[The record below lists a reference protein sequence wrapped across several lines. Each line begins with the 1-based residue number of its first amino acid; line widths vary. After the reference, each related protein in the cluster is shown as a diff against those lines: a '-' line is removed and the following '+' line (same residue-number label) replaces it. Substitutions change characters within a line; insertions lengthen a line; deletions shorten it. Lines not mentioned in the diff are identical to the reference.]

1 MSQLPSQVRSAF
13 NSLTSSVLQQYL
25 TMLGSTV
32 LIPFL
37 IVPAMGGTED
47 DKARVISTI
56 FFISGLITLLQ
67 TVVGDRLPIIQ
78 VQSPKPRHRAR
89 IQPVSLTPSKD
100 HCRWQAH
107 SLFSQ
112 QDT

>member
-1 MSQLPSQVRSAF
+1 M
-13 NSLTSSVLQQYL
+13 LQQYL

-67 TVVGDRLPIIQ
+67 TIVGDRLPIIQ
-78 VQSPKPRHRAR
+78 VHLRSSLHRLHPSHICGFNHQQALLHVAG
-89 IQPVSLTPSKD
+89 ILLTS
-100 HCRWQAH
+100 
-107 SLFSQ
+107 
-112 QDT
+112 

>member
-1 MSQLPSQVRSAF
+1 MWRLQVRVRYLGGSGRAATAFLSAAVPDQPPV
-13 NSLTSSVLQQYL
+13 LTTTVLQQYL

-67 TVVGDRLPIIQ
+67 TIVGDRLPIIQ
-78 VQSPKPRHRAR
+78 VAALH
-89 IQPVSLTPSKD
+89 
-100 HCRWQAH
+100 
-107 SLFSQ
+107 
-112 QDT
+112 